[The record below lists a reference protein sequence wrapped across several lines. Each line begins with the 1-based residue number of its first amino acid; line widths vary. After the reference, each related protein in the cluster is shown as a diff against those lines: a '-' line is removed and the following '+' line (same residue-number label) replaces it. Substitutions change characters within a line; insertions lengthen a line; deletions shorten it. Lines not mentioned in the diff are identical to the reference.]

1 MHMKEEK
8 SGNVTEW
15 ILPFL
20 FVLCAGWAVWHIPAY
35 ILDLW
40 PHDDSSSMTA
50 QMMEMHVRK
59 DVLPN
64 LPGLFGGVADI
75 VDWTAL
81 LLLPVL
87 FYIGARTVVVAPMEF
102 AQFSRIDRIAMF
114 IGRIVMMLIISMT
127 CVMLYE
133 VFVRYLLEEPTL
145 WANELTLWI
154 GGFVFMLSG
163 IYAMQQRSHIRIFI
177 IYDVLPRSLQH
188 ACDALW
194 VALLW
199 FFAICLVF
207 GSYNQVFINKFYK
220 WQTFGTAFDP
230 PIPATIQ
237 PLILIVICLIAVQA
251 LLNLI
256 ADWNKDP
263 ADVVDKA
270 LVDEEELEA
279 LKKSAGAN

>member
-1 MHMKEEK
+1 MKEEK
-8 SGNVTEW
+8 SGNIKEW
-15 ILPFL
+15 IIPFL
-20 FVLCAGWAVWHIPAY
+20 FVLCAGWTIWHIPAY
-35 ILDLW
+35 IIDLW
-40 PHDDSSSMTA
+40 PHDDTSSLTE
-50 QMMEMHVRK
+50 QMMQMHLRK
-59 DVLPN
+59 DVLPD

-81 LLLPVL
+81 LLLPVI
-87 FYIGARTVVVAPMEF
+87 FYIGARTVVLAPMEF
-102 AQFSRIDRIAMF
+102 VHYSRIDRIAMF

-133 VFVRYLLEEPTL
+133 VFVRYVLERPTL

-163 IYAMQQRSHIRIFI
+163 VYAMQQRSHIRIFI
-177 IYDVLPRSLQH
+177 IYDVLPRWLQH
-188 ACDALW
+188 VCDSLW

-237 PLILIVICLIAVQA
+237 PTILIVICLISLQA

-256 ADWNKDP
+256 ADWNRDP
-263 ADVVDKA
+263 ADLGDKE
-270 LVDEEELEA
+270 VIDQEELDA
-279 LKKSAGAN
+279 LKRSAGAG